1 MSASATPAK
10 PETRAAPTRLERAR
24 GNLMGGV
31 TAAVLSVPT
40 CVGFGILALAPLG
53 AEFIQYGVLAGL
65 YAAVCGGIISALMG
79 GRDNTV
85 IYSPRGIVTF
95 LISALVAQ
103 NLTGTAY
110 GQAGIRDPVML
121 MALVFLMVFLASALQ
136 TLYGILKFGV
146 FAKYLPAPVLAGF
159 QVAGSLLIFAAQ
171 IPVVLGLPANMGL
184 TGLSGHFDAIQPWT
198 IVIGVITGI
207 AMMLVPKFAP
217 ALPSNIAGLIAGT
230 IGFYLLAGF
239 GLREKL
245 GPLIGAINWSFPSPH
260 YFMKFAD
267 ALTLPE
273 YQAMIIPVLTGAASL
288 SVISSLDTLLGAR
301 NAERRLGLRLEG
313 NRELYTQGLAGML
326 ASGFGGILPGINMNA
341 SFSNQKSGGT
351 GPASIGFYVLLILSG
366 LLLPVIGIIPRV
378 VIASMMIAAAIQLFD
393 RWTLDMFA
401 KVVRGRADNRAGVA
415 ADLAIVVIVAVLAI
429 VANIGL
435 AVLMGFV
442 VTIAMFLLR
451 ISKSVIRRDFTA
463 DAIHSRKMREPE
475 QMAALAERGHRINV
489 IELEGPLFFG
499 TSETLAARL
508 ESLRTGSASYVILDV
523 KRVNEMDSSGARV
536 ILQGHDRLLQAG
548 KRLVLSGADDRAD
561 VAGMLRDTG
570 VYTALG
576 KDHLFAD
583 ADAALEWA
591 EDRVLALKAGG
602 GEALDDYPLQR
613 FDICSGMSAAE
624 LATMQTVLERRQWK
638 QGDIVFR
645 EGDAGDELF
654 LIAQGA
660 ASVRLNVPGEN
671 RSVRLVTFSPGTL
684 FGELALLDREAR
696 SATIAA
702 DTDLVCHVMSYAHF
716 RQLSE
721 EHPSIAIKLMTNLGR
736 ELSSRLRRANRTI
749 YQLEG

>member
-1 MSASATPAK
+1 MQAST
-10 PETRAAPTRLERAR
+10 TVTSLERLR
-24 GNLMGGV
+24 GNVMGGI

-53 AEFIQYGVLAGL
+53 AEFIQHGVLAGL

-103 NLTGTAY
+103 NLAGVAHS
-110 GQAGIRDPVML
+110 QAGIRDPAML
-121 MALVFLMVFLASALQ
+121 MALVFLMVFLSSALQ

-159 QVAGSLLIFAAQ
+159 QVAGSLLIFVAQ
-171 IPVVLGLPANMGL
+171 MPVMLGLPPNMGL
-184 TGLSGHFDAIQPWT
+184 SGLPGHFDAIQPWT
-198 IVIGVITGI
+198 IAIGVMTGL
-207 AMMLVPKFAP
+207 AMMLMPKITP

-245 GPLIGAINWSFPSPH
+245 GPLIGTITWSWPSPH

-273 YQAMIIPVLTGAASL
+273 YQVMIIPVLTGAASL

-301 NAERRLGLRLEG
+301 NAERRLSLRLEG
-313 NRELYTQGLAGML
+313 NRELYAQGLAGML
-326 ASGFGGILPGINMNA
+326 ASGFGGISPGINMNA
-341 SFSNQKSGGT
+341 SFSNQRSGGT
-351 GPASIGFYVLLILSG
+351 GPASIAFYVLLILSG

-378 VIASMMIAAAIQLFD
+378 VIASMMIGAAIQLFD
-393 RWTLDMFA
+393 RWTLDMLA
-401 KVVRGRADNRAGVA
+401 MVVRGRADNRAGVA
-415 ADLAIVVIVAVLAI
+415 ADLSIVAIVAILAM

-442 VTIAMFLLR
+442 VTIAIFLLR
-451 ISKSVIRRDFTA
+451 ISKSVIRRDYTA
-463 DAIHSRKMREPE
+463 DAIHSRKMREPD
-475 QMAALAERGHRINV
+475 QMTALAVHGKLIAV
-489 IELEGPLFFG
+489 VELEGPLFFG
-499 TSETLAARL
+499 TSETLATRL
-508 ESLRTGSASYVILDV
+508 ETLRTAAVTYIILDL

-536 ILQGHDRLLQAG
+536 ILQGHDRLVQAG
-548 KRLVLSGADDRAD
+548 KRLVLSGAGDRAD

-576 KDHLFAD
+576 NGHLFAD

-591 EDRVLALKAGG
+591 EDRVLTTQSGAGP
-602 GEALDDYPLQR
+602 ALDDYPMHR
-613 FDICSGMSAAE
+613 FDVFNGMSAAE
-624 LATMQTVLERRQWK
+624 LAIMQTVLVRQSWK
-638 QGDIVFR
+638 QGDIVFN
-645 EGDAGDELF
+645 EGDSGDELF

-660 ASVRLNVPGEN
+660 ASVRINVPGEN
-671 RSVRLVTFSPGTL
+671 RSMRLVTFSPGTL

-702 DTDLVCHVMSYAHF
+702 DTDLVCHVMSHDNF
-716 RQLSE
+716 QRLSE
-721 EHPSIAIKLMTNLGR
+721 AHPVIAIKLMTNLGR